1 MKLNREAWQPC
12 SECDKPKGRNCLNC
26 VHSLTT
32 ITNEPCASCFGHNHW
47 EPEDDQRYCPC
58 CGRPLSKRA
67 WDKLE
72 TRIETLQKGATK

>member
-47 EPEDDQRYCPC
+47 EPEDDQRYCPR

-72 TRIETLQKGATK
+72 TRIETLQKGTTK